1 MRTAFFVVCVL
12 SLIFFVNF
20 FVSVAGAVEIS
31 VTPAQGETE
40 VNQNAW
46 YNIQIYNELWYPE
59 EFIITV
65 LGPHLEWL
73 NLESYYVLVGPSAS
87 RDIKMYFYPSLE
99 NSYEYEVVVY
109 SKNNALNK
117 ISQKI
122 SLKVLPEKE
131 VRILGLTC
139 SKAGDTLEIELQLSS
154 KEKRAL
160 SIPLEIVDSSGNR
173 VKYAEVTKEFQGAA
187 EIKETMPIGDL
198 LAGNY
203 YVRASVPAFDVS
215 GETTFSIQPVHN
227 VLTKKEVISTPF
239 GQEVIITITNE
250 GNTIEDYSV
259 MESLPSNQYIDFVEP
274 PINTYV
280 GDNNVNYNWVVE
292 GLAVGKSATVRYNI
306 SRLPLLVGSFIMV
319 FCVVALLG
327 MGAVRVRTPLIRK
340 RHVRRKGE
348 HIIILQIKGALTS
361 PIKGVMVK
369 DRVTPLGRVVQE
381 FGGPKPVVREGGES
395 GTELIWNLGDLKPR
409 SEIYLSYRIQPF
421 VEAQLKMP
429 RAYLTYRTD
438 DDTKMRVFSKQV
450 ILE

>member
-1 MRTAFFVVCVL
+1 MRNTLLVVCIL
-12 SLIFFVNF
+12 SMIFFVNA
-20 FVSVAGAVEIS
+20 AGAVDVS
-31 VTPAQGETE
+31 VTPVQGETE

-46 YNIQIYNELWYPE
+46 YNIEIYNDFWYPE

-73 NLESYYVLVGPSAS
+73 NLESYYVLVGPSEK
-87 RDIKMYFYPSLE
+87 RDIKMFFYPSLE
-99 NSYEYEVVVY
+99 NSYQYEVLVY
-109 SKNNALNK
+109 SKNNEQNK
-117 ISQKI
+117 VSQII

-139 SKAGDTLEIELQLSS
+139 SKAGDSLEINLKLSS

-160 SIPLEIVDSSGNR
+160 KIPLEIVDSSGNR
-173 VKYAEVTKEFQGAA
+173 VKYAEVAKEFQGAT
-187 EIKETMPIGDL
+187 EIKETIPIGDL

-203 YVRASVPAFDVS
+203 YVRASVPEFDVS

-227 VLTKKEVISTPF
+227 VVTKKEIISTPF
-239 GQEVIITITNE
+239 GQEVVITVTNE
-250 GNTIEDYSV
+250 GNTIENYDV
-259 MESLPSNQYIDFVEP
+259 KESLPSNQYIDFVDSP
-274 PINTYV
+274 ANTYV
-280 GDNNVNYNWVVE
+280 ADNNVNYNWVVE

-306 SRLPLLVGSFIMV
+306 SRLPLLVGSFIAV

-327 MGAVRVRTPLIRK
+327 MGAVKVRTPLIKK
-340 RHVRRKGE
+340 RYVKKRGE
-348 HIIILQIKGALTS
+348 HIIILQIKGTLTS
-361 PIKGVMVK
+361 PIKGVIVK

-421 VEAQLKMP
+421 IEAQLKMP

-438 DDTKMRVFSKQV
+438 EETKMRVFSKQV